1 MTVAILFF
9 QSAEAEIEQ
18 CPVFGRLGKRPL
30 FFLILS
36 CRFGRIHREDVLHCV
51 RFFESLGNNRGHG
64 TNLGFGNSLC
74 ALFFILF
81 CPLGKKFLRKI
92 FIKQEMPFYSSGGF
106 FIRRFTLC
114 QSCSLPAGPVN
125 FWLFV
130 LHLSAILF
138 GAVAFFSILLK
149 TVF

>member
-36 CRFGRIHREDVLHCV
+36 CRFGRIHREDGLHCV

-106 FIRRFTLC
+106 FLC
-114 QSCSLPAGPVN
+114 VGLLFASLVLCLPDLLTFGCLFYTYLPSFSGQSLSSL
-125 FWLFV
+125 FC
-130 LHLSAILF
+130 
-138 GAVAFFSILLK
+138 
-149 TVF
+149 